1 MYIHTTGNFGVD
13 IIISIV
19 MFVYDLYKMSPLYI
33 KILFWILILAL
44 IIWITI
50 IFIKKNNPIT
60 TNPKN

>member
-19 MFVYDLYKMSPLYI
+19 MFLYDLYIMSPLYI

-44 IIWITI
+44 ISWITI

-60 TNPKN
+60 TNHNN